1 MVNINKELIQHVANV
16 ARLKLTDKEIEKFLP
31 QLKEVLEAF
40 SKLNEV
46 NTDKVEPSFQ
56 PVEMKN
62 VMREDELGLCL
73 TQDDALLNAKNRKN
87 SYFKGPK
94 VT

>member
-56 PVEMKN
+56 PIDMKN
-62 VMREDELGLCL
+62 VMRDDNIDLCL
-73 TQDDALLNAKNRKN
+73 TQDEALLNAKNRKN
-87 SYFKGPK
+87 GYFKGPK
-94 VT
+94 VL

>member
-1 MVNINKELIQHVANV
+1 MVKIDKELLQHVANV
-16 ARLKLTDKEIEKFLP
+16 ARLKLTDKEINKFLP